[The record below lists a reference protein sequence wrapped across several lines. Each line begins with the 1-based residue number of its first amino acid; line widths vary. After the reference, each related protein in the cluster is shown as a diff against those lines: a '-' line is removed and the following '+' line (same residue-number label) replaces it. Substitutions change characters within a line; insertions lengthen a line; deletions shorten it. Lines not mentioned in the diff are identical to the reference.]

1 MTASHS
7 NFVTFSFLEL
17 GASMAVLW
25 LACLDLFRLELS
37 VLGFIMKCLAA
48 ASCDPGMQ
56 EEEENFHSVTLI
68 VTKWTW

>member
-1 MTASHS
+1 
-7 NFVTFSFLEL
+7 
-17 GASMAVLW
+17 MAVLW